1 MLNEVSIPASDK
13 RRENNFGFLRLAF
26 ATLVILSHSPALV
39 DGGNSRELL
48 VRVFGTMSLG
58 EVAVDGFFLISG
70 YLILQ
75 SMANSK
81 SSLEYLIKRILRIY
95 PGYLVAFA
103 VSLCIGRMCGG
114 AGIRPIQGIF
124 DVGQALLL
132 RTPTLDGA
140 FRGNPSSFVN
150 GSMWTVGHEF
160 GCYLLVI
167 VLAELGALR
176 LRSIFFPLAFVFL
189 LGDVFQWG
197 ARWMPG
203 QVLAFGPGK
212 FSVRFIFV
220 FLVGAIF
227 YLYRDKIVYRGR
239 WAAIAAAALVPLMFS
254 SRLAEPACA
263 ILGGYILFWF
273 AFEVKSRRL
282 SRIGSKI
289 DLSYGVY
296 LYAWPIQSFLIWHDR
311 YISPWLLFAVSA
323 LLAGMCAYVS
333 WTLIEGPCLKLKG
346 RMARRPVPAPAPS
359 VA

>member
-1 MLNEVSIPASDK
+1 MLKEATIPESDQ
-13 RRENNFGFLRLAF
+13 RRENNFGFLRLLF

-39 DGGNSRELL
+39 DGNSSRELL

-103 VSLCIGRMCGG
+103 LSLCIGSLCGG
-114 AGIRPIQGIF
+114 AGIRPVQWIF
-124 DVGQALLL
+124 DFGQALLL

-167 VLAELGALR
+167 ILAELGALR
-176 LRSIFFPLAFVFL
+176 ARRIFFPLAFLFL

-197 ARWMPG
+197 ARLLPG
-203 QVLAFGPGK
+203 QVLAFGPGR
-212 FSVRFIFV
+212 FSVRFIFI
-220 FLVGAIF
+220 FLVGGIF
-227 YLYRDKIVYRGR
+227 YLFRDKIAYRGR
-239 WAAIAAAALVPLMFS
+239 WAAVAAAALVPLMFS

-263 ILGGYILFWF
+263 IFGGYILFWF
-273 AFEVKSRRL
+273 AFQIKSRRL
-282 SRIGSKI
+282 SRIGGKI

-311 YISPWLLFAVSA
+311 QISPWLLFAVSA
-323 LLAGMCAYVS
+323 LLAGLCAYLS
-333 WTLIEGPCLKLKG
+333 WTIVESPCLKLKG
-346 RMARRPVPAPAPS
+346 RIARPVPTPAPS